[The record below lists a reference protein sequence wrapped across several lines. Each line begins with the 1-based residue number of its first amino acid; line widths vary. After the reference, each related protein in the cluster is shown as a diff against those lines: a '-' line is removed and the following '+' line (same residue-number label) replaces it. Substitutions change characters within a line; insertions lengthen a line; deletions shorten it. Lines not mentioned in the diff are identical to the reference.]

1 MNPGNNNIHQTKEQI
16 NPMNIHVPLDGQ
28 PTLFHETA
36 DSNKDIAQVFN
47 K

>member
-1 MNPGNNNIHQTKEQI
+1 MNPGNNNIHQTKEQL

-28 PTLFHETA
+28 PTLFHA
-36 DSNKDIAQVFN
+36 AASNKDIAQVFN